1 MKRILDSLKS
11 YHFYVQLLAL
21 ATVIFAFIPA
31 LNPLVTYEGGERHM
45 LISIFTDLGG
55 VEKYFESILSS
66 FSVLGDVLYLVMLF
80 FYVGFVCYVCG
91 LILFWAKAMGAK
103 RSIFTGSLVF
113 VLTYLALFVAYY
125 SINSELLQNGSELVT
140 SKWDVWLQVP
150 LGVYLQLFLA
160 LAVSVLSILGSGID
174 FKAVWY
180 GMRFN
185 WIHRFD
191 GGVHPTYHKNTR
203 SKAIETLPP
212 QKEMIYPLLQ
222 HIGAMCEPCVKVGD
236 YVRMG
241 QKIADSDAAV
251 SAPIHATVSG
261 TVVKICDWDH
271 PTGNRIPAIIV
282 ENDFEDNKAECFQ
295 EGNPDYESKTPEE
308 LIEIIREAGIVGMG
322 GAAFP
327 THVKLASGLGRVDTV
342 IINAAECEPY
352 LSSDHRVILE
362 SIDELIGGLR
372 IVRYIMGA
380 KNMLIGIENNK
391 PDAISLLHKRL
402 AKSPIKVVILKTKY
416 PQGGEKQLIRAV
428 AGRVV
433 PSGKLPADV
442 GCLVMNVD
450 TVIAIYRAVVNGA
463 PLMRRIVTVAG
474 HGVER
479 TGNVNVRLG
488 TPFSAVLNHFGF
500 KYSTR
505 KLIMGGPMMGA
516 AQYSVS
522 APVIKGTSGLL
533 CFTKEQLTVDRD
545 VSCIRCGS
553 CIGAC
558 PMHLAPSYIAQYVKA
573 GQFDRVA
580 DLHVMDCIE
589 CGCCS
594 FTCPAKIPLI
604 QYMRIGKQTVGG
616 RKKKKKEGG
625 KTV

>member
-1 MKRILDSLKS
+1 MKKSGGIFKS
-11 YHFYVQLLAL
+11 YLFYVQILAAL
-21 ATVIFAFIPA
+21 TVVSAFVPA
-31 LNPLVTYEGGERHM
+31 LNPLVAYGEEKHM

-55 VEKYFESILSS
+55 IEKYFESILSS
-66 FSVLGDVLYLVMLF
+66 FSVMGNVLYLVMLM

-91 LILFWAKAMGAK
+91 LILIWAKALGGK
-103 RSIFTGSLVF
+103 RSIFTGSLIFLMVY
-113 VLTYLALFVAYY
+113 LTLFVVYF
-125 SINSELLQNGSELVT
+125 SINKELYQNGSELIAAAG
-140 SKWDVWLQVP
+140 DVWLKIPV
-150 LGVYLQLFLA
+150 GVYYHLGLA
-160 LAVSVLSILGSGID
+160 FFVAVLSVLGSDID

-180 GMRFN
+180 RMRFN
-185 WIHRFD
+185 WIHRFE
-191 GGVHPTYHKNTR
+191 GGVHPTPHKNTR
-203 SKAIETLPP
+203 SKPIETIPP

-236 YVRMG
+236 YVRLG

-261 TVVKICDWDH
+261 TVKKICEWDH
-271 PTGNRIPAIIV
+271 PTGNRIPAIII
-282 ENDFEDNKAECFQ
+282 ENDFQDNRAECFQ
-295 EGNPDYESKTPEE
+295 EACPDYESKSPQE
-308 LIEIIREAGIVGMG
+308 LIYMIREAGIVGMG

-380 KNMLIGIENNK
+380 KNMYIGIENNK
-391 PDAISLLHKRL
+391 PDAIHLLHKKL
-402 AKSPIKVVILKTKY
+402 AKSRIKVVILKTKY

-428 AGRVV
+428 CGRVV

-450 TVIAIYRAVVNGA
+450 TVIAIYRAIVNGS

-479 TGNVNVRLG
+479 TGNVSVRLG
-488 TPFSAVLNHFGF
+488 TNFATVLDYFGF
-500 KYSTR
+500 KTATR

-516 AQYSVS
+516 AQYSIEV
-522 APVIKGTSGLL
+522 PVIKGTSALL
-533 CFTKEQLTVDRD
+533 CFTKDQLTVDRD

-553 CIGAC
+553 CVKAC
-558 PMHLAPSYIAQYVKA
+558 PMHLAPSYIAQYVKNE
-573 GQFDRVA
+573 QFDKA
-580 DLHVMDCIE
+580 EKLHVMDCIE

-616 RKKKKKEGG
+616 MQRKKKEGG
-625 KTV
+625 KKA